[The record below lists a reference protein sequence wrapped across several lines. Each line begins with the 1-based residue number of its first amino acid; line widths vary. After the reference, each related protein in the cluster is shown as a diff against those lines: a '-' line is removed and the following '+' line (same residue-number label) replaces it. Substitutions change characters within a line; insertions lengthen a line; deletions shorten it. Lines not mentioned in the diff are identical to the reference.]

1 MTREA
6 NYDATVTGALEEGAT
21 AVPPRVPN
29 GRGDA
34 VLEGSQPISTDLG
47 GAEYASLEL
56 GTTPP
61 GFTANERA
69 ANGSEWLASQSGG
82 NRAWD
87 TEHAGAERQFASRS
101 ELASTGA
108 EDVEV
113 DAAAPTTKHGG
124 SAADLIAIAGGVA
137 VGAALMYFLDPDRG
151 RRRRA
156 MVKDRVSHLA
166 SVVPDIAGTT
176 GRDLANRSRGLVAQ
190 ARGRFASDD
199 RNDDETIVARVRSR
213 MGRAVSHPGSVAV
226 TCNDGR
232 VTVSGP
238 ILASEVDELMRIVSG
253 TRGVTEVLSQL
264 EVHEESKSIDVPGL
278 QGGRERSGPRFELM
292 QENWTPA
299 ARLLTSVAGGTLA
312 AWAGRRRDLLGTAV
326 GLFGL
331 GLAVRGATNKPVL
344 TPLVSRAKKTAQQLP
359 SQLGDAA
366 ADLPEKAKE
375 LASDAVGQVKE
386 RASGLVDQARDL
398 AGGMGDARI
407 G

>member
-21 AVPPRVPN
+21 VVPPRVPN
-29 GRGDA
+29 ARADA
-34 VLEGSQPISTDLG
+34 VLQGSQPVSTDLG
-47 GAEYASLEL
+47 SAEYASLEL
-56 GTTPP
+56 GATPP
-61 GFTANERA
+61 GFAANERA
-69 ANGSEWLASQSGG
+69 SNGSEWLPSQSGG
-82 NRAWD
+82 IV
-87 TEHAGAERQFASRS
+87 AGEPATR
-101 ELASTGA
+101 
-108 EDVEV
+108 
-113 DAAAPTTKHGG
+113 HGG
-124 SAADLIAIAGGVA
+124 SAADLMAIAGGVA
-137 VGAALMYFLDPDRG
+137 IGAALMYFLDPDRG

-156 MVKDRVSHLA
+156 MVKDQVSHIA
-166 SVVPDIAGTT
+166 TMVPDIAGTT
-176 GRDLANRSRGLVAQ
+176 GRDLANRSRGLVAR

-199 RNDDETIVARVRSR
+199 RNDDETIVARVRSK
-213 MGRAVSHPGSVAV
+213 MGRAVSHPGSIAV

-264 EVHEESKSIDVPGL
+264 EVHEESRSIDVPGL

-312 AWAGRRRDLLGTAV
+312 AWAARRRDVLGTAV

-344 TPLVSRAKKTAQQLP
+344 TPLVSRAKDAAKELP
-359 SQLGDAA
+359 AQLGDVA
-366 ADLPEKAKE
+366 ADLPEKAKA
-375 LASDAVGQVKE
+375 LASDAADQVKE
-386 RASGLVDQARDL
+386 RASGLVDQAREL
-398 AGGMGDARI
+398 TGGMDDASIR
-407 G
+407 